1 MCVALNYLCN
11 LVDFICTGC
20 CCFLL
25 VFVTCRRE
33 DMSSVNIFV
42 VVRIAFQS
50 FFCVSFTH
58 FQEKCGICKLFQR
71 DLAWTNHA
79 DLVVMQLYASITD
92 FVLCGVIAHYIGLL
106 IILFFWGGGV
116 AFSSWSHIQA

>member
-1 MCVALNYLCN
+1 MILSAQVVA
-11 LVDFICTGC
+11 V
-20 CCFLL
+20 FLL
-25 VFVTCRRE
+25 VFVTCRNE
-33 DMSSVNIFV
+33 NISSVNIFV

-79 DLVVMQLYASITD
+79 DLVVMQLYASIVD

-106 IILFFWGGGV
+106 IFLFLGGGV
-116 AFSSWSHIQA
+116 AFSSWVSYPSLIYSY